1 MEILQSLFGRELLK
15 RRHGEGGVLPVVIL
29 GRTAGM
35 GEVAAAV
42 AGGKQLASD
51 ALLALKDN
59 DAAALILRGG
69 KRGDEPGGPAAD
81 NDHSFH
87 IFILRAGC
95 HARRGYR
102 TGG

>member
-1 MEILQSLFGRELLK
+1 MKIRQCLFGRELLK
-15 RRHGEGGVLPVVIL
+15 RGHGKSGVLPVVIF
-29 GRTAGM
+29 GRSAGI

-42 AGGKQLASD
+42 AGGEQLAPD
-51 ALLALKDN
+51 ALLTLKDN

-69 KRGDEPGGPAAD
+69 KRGDEPGGSAAD